1 MQRWSTIRV
10 QLTLWYGSL
19 FLLAGAL
26 LLGLNFVLVARN
38 FPTGEGNVRTAV
50 LDRLGL
56 PAEQFAPA
64 TSFEFRPVDSLRLSP
79 EARRGFRLADL
90 VDNVALE
97 LRADTLRQLVV
108 QSLIALFAM
117 AGVSVL
123 LGWWMAG
130 RMLRPLHEIAGTMRE
145 ISEQRLDRRV
155 ALDGPPD
162 ELKEL
167 ADQFDAMLDRLQVAF
182 ASQREFVANASHELR
197 TPLAI
202 IRTELDVTLA
212 GVESGASTPEDL
224 RHMGEVV
231 RRAIGRTEDLIER
244 LMVLARAGEPLTRS
258 EPFNLAQ
265 AAERALEAHR
275 ARIEER
281 GIETQLDLQRAR
293 LTGDPVLLDSL
304 VSNLV
309 DNAVRY
315 NEDGGRLV
323 VATREEAGSAVL
335 RVENEGAEVRPEEV
349 ARLFERFSRGDRSRS
364 RDTGGYGLGLAIVQ
378 AIAGAHR
385 GTVDARP
392 RDGGGLVVEVRL
404 PLPSRPEPVER
415 GPSPAGSQAE

>member
-1 MQRWSTIRV
+1 MQRWSTIRL

-26 LLGLNFVLVARN
+26 LLALNFALVARN
-38 FPTGEGNVRTAV
+38 FPTGEGDVRTAV
-50 LDRLGL
+50 MDRLGL
-56 PAEQFAPA
+56 PRDEFAPGTA
-64 TSFEFRPVDSLRLSP
+64 LEFRPAGA
-79 EARRGFRLADL
+79 ARAASAERGVFVTDFI
-90 VDNVALE
+90 DGIALE
-97 LRADTLRQLVV
+97 LRGDTLRQLVV
-108 QSLIALFAM
+108 QSTIALFAM
-117 AGVSVL
+117 AIVSVG

-130 RMLRPLHEIAGTMRE
+130 RMLRPLHEIAGTMRG
-145 ISEQRLDRRV
+145 ISERRLDARV
-155 ALDGPPD
+155 ALEGPPD

-182 ASQREFVANASHELR
+182 AAQREFVANASHELR

-212 GVESGASTPEDL
+212 AAEAGTGTADEL

-231 RRAIGRTEDLIER
+231 RRAIARTEDLIDR
-244 LMVLARAGEPLTRS
+244 LLVLARAGEPLARS
-258 EPFNLAQ
+258 EPIDLAQ
-265 AAERALEAHR
+265 AAEHALEAHR

-281 GIETQLDLQRAR
+281 GIEARLDLQPAR
-293 LTGDPVLLDSL
+293 FTGDPVLIDSL

-323 VATREEAGSAVL
+323 VATAEHDGRAVL
-335 RVENEGAEVRPEEV
+335 RVENEGADVQAEDVG
-349 ARLFERFSRGDRSRS
+349 RLFERFSRGERSRS
-364 RDTGGYGLGLAIVQ
+364 RETGGYGLGLPIVQ
-378 AIAGAHR
+378 AIAGAHH
-385 GTVDARP
+385 GSVEARP

-404 PLPSRPEPVER
+404 PR
-415 GPSPAGSQAE
+415 GSAA

>member
-1 MQRWSTIRV
+1 MQRWSTIRL

-26 LLGLNFVLVARN
+26 LLALNFALVARN
-38 FPTGEGNVRTAV
+38 FPSGEGQVRSAV
-50 LDRLGL
+50 MDRLGL
-56 PAEQFAPA
+56 PADQFQPA
-64 TSFEFRPVDSLRLSP
+64 TTFEFRPVDNLRVGP
-79 EARRGFRLADL
+79 EQARRGFALADL

-97 LRADTLRQLVV
+97 LRADTLRQLIV
-108 QSLIALFAM
+108 QSTLALFAM
-117 AGVSVL
+117 AIVSVG
-123 LGWWMAG
+123 LGWFMAG
-130 RMLRPLHEIAGTMRE
+130 RMLRPLHEISATMRG
-145 ISEQRLDRRV
+145 ISERHLDARV

-182 ASQREFVANASHELR
+182 AAQREFVANASHELR

-212 GVESGASTPEDL
+212 AAEAGTGTADEL
-224 RHMGEVV
+224 RHMGDVV
-231 RRAIGRTEDLIER
+231 RRAIARTEDLIDR
-244 LMVLARAGEPLTRS
+244 LLLLARAGEALSRS
-258 EPFNLAQ
+258 EPVDLAR
-265 AAERALEAHR
+265 AAERALEVHA
-275 ARIEER
+275 AIEER
-281 GIETQLDLQRAR
+281 SLVLRPDLQPAT
-293 LTGDPVLLDSL
+293 LLGDPVLIDSL

-349 ARLFERFSRGDRSRS
+349 GRLFERFSRGERSRS

-378 AIAGAHR
+378 AIAGAHH
-385 GTVDARP
+385 GSVDARP

-404 PLPSRPEPVER
+404 PLHSSV
-415 GPSPAGSQAE
+415 